1 MTMLGKI
8 LKKSATAVAIAGLTV
23 STAMA
28 STTLRL
34 AHNLNQDHSVHK
46 AFVYMNE
53 QLRDISGGK
62 MRLRIYPSSQMG
74 DAPETL
80 QMLQTGAL
88 DMSKGSASDLEAFE
102 KTYSVFN
109 LPYLFNDDNHFR
121 GVVYGDIGQE
131 IMKTSKD
138 KGFFS
143 ISAYEAGYRS
153 FYASKPIRT
162 PDDLRGM
169 KVRVQA
175 TPTTLEMVRLLGGS
189 PTPIPF
195 GETYTALQQGVVDAA
210 ENNEPSYVDTRH
222 VETSKY
228 FSEGQHTSIPDFLVI
243 STRAWN
249 RLNEQEREWLMEAAA
264 RSEKYQSQMWS
275 EAVATSRAAAK
286 ELGAEFI
293 SVDKTPFQEAVA
305 PLYDDFRKDPEQ
317 AAILD
322 KILEVSNS

>member
-1 MTMLGKI
+1 MTIGKI
-8 LKKSATAVAIAGLTV
+8 IKKSATALAIAGLTM

-34 AHNLNQDHSVHK
+34 AHNLNQEHSVHK
-46 AFVYMNE
+46 AFEYMNE

-62 MRLRIYPSSQMG
+62 MRMRIYPASQMG
-74 DAPETL
+74 DGPETL

-88 DMSKGSASDLEAFE
+88 DMAKGSGSDMEAFE
-102 KTYSVFN
+102 KAYSVFN
-109 LPYLFNDDNHFR
+109 LPYLFNDEQHFDD
-121 GVVYGDIGQE
+121 VVYGPVGKE
-131 IMKTSKD
+131 IMEMTKD

-143 ISAYEAGYRS
+143 IAAYQAGYRS

-162 PDDLRGM
+162 PADLQGM

-175 TPTTLEMVRLLGGS
+175 SPTVLEMVRLLGGA

-228 FSEGQHTSIPDFLVI
+228 FSEGQHSSIPDFLVI
-243 STRAWN
+243 STRTWG
-249 RLNEQEREWLMEAAA
+249 RLNEEQRGWVMEAAK
-264 RSEKYQSQMWS
+264 RSESHQSDLWN
-275 EAVATSRAAAK
+275 EAVNTARATAK

-293 SVDKTPFQEAVA
+293 QVEKAPFQEAVM

-317 AAILD
+317 ARVLD
-322 KILEVSNS
+322 MIQGAAQG